1 MWNSFSSFLFG
12 TSRSIIQLNSCNL
25 EFYNFN
31 FPFVFQIACKFSAMS
46 VLQEEKN
53 GKQNDTN
60 LLANAEATQ
69 MPSSRGICNFCNTYV
84 ASEVLE
90 IHQVL

>member
-1 MWNSFSSFLFG
+1 
-12 TSRSIIQLNSCNL
+12 
-25 EFYNFN
+25 
-31 FPFVFQIACKFSAMS
+31 MS